1 MECTPPADLEDFALG
16 FALTEG
22 LVRRAGDVEAVRLGE
37 AAGGRVAKGLAEGL
51 SDSAGQAVKRL

>member
-1 MECTPPADLEDFALG
+1 MECTPPADLEGFAFG

-37 AAGGRVAKGLAEGL
+37 AAGGRVAKGL
-51 SDSAGQAVKRL
+51 SDCARQAVKRL